1 MDVGFCSATSVGM
14 DALMRSNAKRRLR
27 LLIWLLVVV
36 GVVAALVF
44 TPAGAWG
51 RAGVASL
58 SRGFGNLPG
67 VAWARENMSLA
78 SPGEEASASASD
90 SQRINAILE
99 AGHALQEQGAYEEAL
114 RRYREALVE
123 DEEYAPTHVALAGV
137 YLQLGR
143 KDDAVRELERAA
155 ELAPDSNFVHRQ
167 LGQLYMKRDDFEA
180 GVASL
185 RRAKEA
191 DPQDQETRR
200 WLGAAYLFRSYADAE
215 NAVKEL
221 EMAAELD
228 PEDASLQSRLA
239 MAYVRRDE
247 ALDKQR
253 AITALQ
259 RALQLDPSE
268 TEAYYYLGRLYLD
281 TDQPEAGIEAWR
293 YYVATSD
300 DLETVE
306 KVRNW
311 LRAQE
316 EGAAPP
322 LDYGR

>member
-1 MDVGFCSATSVGM
+1 MDVGFCSAASVGM
-14 DALMRSNAKRRLR
+14 DALMRSVAKLRLR

-44 TPAGAWG
+44 TPAGAWTK
-51 RAGVASL
+51 AGVASL

-67 VAWARENMSLA
+67 IAWARESVGSA
-78 SPGEEASASASD
+78 ATSEEAPAPAAD
-90 SQRINAILE
+90 SERINTILE
-99 AGHALQEQGAYEEAL
+99 AGHALQEQGAHEEAL

-143 KDDAVRELERAA
+143 EDDAVRHLERAA

-167 LGQLYMKRDDFEA
+167 LGQLYLKRDDFEA

-185 RRAKEA
+185 MRAKEA
-191 DPQDQETRR
+191 GPQDQETRR

-228 PEDASLQSRLA
+228 PEDAALQSRLA

-247 ALDKQR
+247 ALDKKR
-253 AITALQ
+253 AITALE
-259 RALQLDPSE
+259 RAVQLDPSE

-281 TDQPEAGIEAWR
+281 TDQREAGIEAWR
-293 YYVATSD
+293 YYAATSD

-316 EGAAPP
+316 EGRAPR
-322 LDYGR
+322 LD

>member
-1 MDVGFCSATSVGM
+1 
-14 DALMRSNAKRRLR
+14 MRSNAKCRLR
-27 LLIWLLVVV
+27 LLIWPLVVV
-36 GVVAALVF
+36 AVVAILVF
-44 TPAGAWG
+44 TPAGTWAKG
-51 RAGVASL
+51 GLASL
-58 SRGFGNLPG
+58 WRGLGNLPG
-67 VAWARENMSLA
+67 IAWARQSMETA
-78 SPGEEASASASD
+78 SPGEDAPAPAAGSEG
-90 SQRINAILE
+90 INALLE
-99 AGHALQEQGAYEEAL
+99 AGRALQEQGAHEEAL

-137 YLQLGR
+137 YLQVGR
-143 KDDAVRELERAA
+143 EDDAVRELERAA

-167 LGQLYMKRDDFEA
+167 LGQLYLKRDDFEA

-191 DPQDQETRR
+191 DPQDRETRR

-221 EMAAELD
+221 ERAAELD
-228 PEDASLQSRLA
+228 PEDAALHSRLA

-247 ALDKQR
+247 ALDKER
-253 AITALQ
+253 AITALE
-259 RALQLDPSE
+259 RSLQLDPSQ

-281 TDQPEAGIEAWR
+281 TDQREAGIKAWR

-306 KVRNW
+306 QVRKW

-316 EGAAPP
+316 EGEAPR